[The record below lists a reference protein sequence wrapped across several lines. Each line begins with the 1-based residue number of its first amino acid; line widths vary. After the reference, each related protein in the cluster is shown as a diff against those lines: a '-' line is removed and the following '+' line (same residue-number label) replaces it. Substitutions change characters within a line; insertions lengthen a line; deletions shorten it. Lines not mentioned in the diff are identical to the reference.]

1 MMIDEVDD
9 NDDDDGDEVDDNDE
23 AHDND
28 IDGFK
33 HFNSIDARV
42 LVNSPADDDDN
53 ESTMV
58 VNRWASTTLSLL
70 LYKISFKS
78 GRSVVW

>member
-42 LVNSPADDDDN
+42 LDI
-53 ESTMV
+53 STAYM
-58 VNRWASTTLSLL
+58 RG
-70 LYKISFKS
+70 F
-78 GRSVVW
+78 